1 MRCRFLFHF
10 FSFDVMG
17 KMFPLAFSDTL
28 LYSERGVKKAPELL
42 PEYYTGRDEDQ
53 GSIGL

>member
-1 MRCRFLFHF
+1 MRCKFLFF
-10 FSFDVMG
+10 FLSFDVMR
-17 KMFPLAFSDTL
+17 KSFPLAFSDML
-28 LYSERGVKKAPELL
+28 LDSERGVKKAPELL

>member
-10 FSFDVMG
+10 FSFDVME
-17 KMFPLAFSDTL
+17 KIFPLAFSDTL

>member
-1 MRCRFLFHF
+1 M
-10 FSFDVMG
+10 S
-17 KMFPLAFSDTL
+17 L
-28 LYSERGVKKAPELL
+28 LGGRVSVSLTEGHYSERGVKKAPELL